1 MKRKIALVICSI
13 LFIYF
18 IGGVVYSF
26 IRKENVFI
34 KHVDNK
40 ETIKGFNYV
49 LLDKDLDIY
58 KSEFKKLK
66 TNLES
71 KDINY
76 KDYAESISKMFII
89 DLYSLNEKE
98 NMYDVGGT
106 EFIYPDNVENYNLNV
121 ENTLYKYMEDKNNG
135 KRTQE
140 LPTVKN
146 VVINSNEETKY
157 KIEYTEYDGYKI
169 NLDIEYI
176 KDLEYDKSAE
186 ITLIKKDKYLYIVE
200 KV

>member
-1 MKRKIALVICSI
+1 MKRKIALVVCSI

-98 NMYDVGGT
+98 NMYDIGGS

-157 KIEYTEYDGYKI
+157 KIGDTEYDGYKI

>member
-157 KIEYTEYDGYKI
+157 KIEDTEYDGYKI

>member
-1 MKRKIALVICSI
+1 MKRKIALVVCSI

-98 NMYDVGGT
+98 NMYDIGGS

-157 KIEYTEYDGYKI
+157 KIEDTEYDGYKI

>member
-98 NMYDVGGT
+98 NMYDIGGS

-157 KIEYTEYDGYKI
+157 KIEDTEYDGYKI